1 MGFFLAFA
9 RQSRRRRA
17 AVVTVSYAP
26 NRSQCYLRLPFGD
39 LDGGQWKLADRM
51 EDVVHEREG
60 KDLQARGLY
69 LDTPAWKTSVFA
81 LTKET

>member
-39 LDGGQWKLADRM
+39 LDGGQWKLADQT
-51 EDVVHEREG
+51 EEVVYERDG
-60 KDLQARGLY
+60 QDLQTRGLY
-69 LDTPAWKTSVFA
+69 LDTPPWKTSVFS
-81 LTKET
+81 LTKKT